1 MSNILSRSQYLE
13 KLEAAIVA
21 SEEEEVKALAKYL
34 RKSLHPEEYVSLCL
48 YTDGGCNPP
57 TGGIAGYGIHG
68 YLYSDELPKQGSG
81 APKSVPTNY
90 GYILKPLMVADKSM
104 KPVFTL
110 FRGCTQENQATPVTV
125 TPLVYVDM
133 CGGIDDGATN
143 NVAEITAAI
152 NALRL
157 AQLLGV
163 KSAHLR
169 IDSKQVLQ
177 GVTSWID
184 RWKTNGWR
192 TATGTTV
199 ANVPHLKDLLVEMDA
214 VNELGIT
221 VTYEWVKGHSD
232 FLGNICADAL
242 ATRGNIIAHKK
253 DFSPVIEFK
262 PAKGYWKESAELNGL
277 LSEPRFYFTTAVN
290 AGRSDYGAI
299 YHLGSHG
306 KNDEMI
312 GKKMSDI
319 NNTIVILQ
327 KPDVVLEAIRD
338 SAAKLEQRCLGH
350 LYDCRLDVATKP
362 SVYNEIT
369 NKGFK
374 FMSFNPD
381 THFYVTA
388 EKLPVLRVPDA
399 PRKSFDAIDYLNG
412 LENILCEFIEG
423 RLPDSYKVNDITDS
437 LYSSTTNAK
446 GVKKT
451 KVIEVT
457 DSAYKVKV
465 VNPNAVDTQLVTV
478 TLTYGIT
485 IPRRLNLQRIADRV
499 EKVVAVTWADGT
511 AAFRYVT
518 IVSTT
523 DGEWALWAGAYNNMR
538 IVVSK

>member
-1 MSNILSRSQYLE
+1 MSNIFSRSQYLE
-13 KLEAAIVA
+13 KLEAAITGA
-21 SEEEEVKALAKYL
+21 ENEEVKALAKYL
-34 RKSLHPEEYVSLCL
+34 RKDLHAEEYVSLCL

-68 YLYSDELPKQGSG
+68 YLYSDEIPKQGSG
-81 APKSVPTNY
+81 APKSVPTTH
-90 GYILKPLMVADKSM
+90 GYVLKPLMVADKSM

-110 FRGCTQENQATPVTV
+110 FRGCTQETPTHPVTV
-125 TPLVYVDM
+125 TPLAY
-133 CGGIDDGATN
+133 IDICAGLDGGATN
-143 NVAEITAAI
+143 NVAEIAAAI

-157 AQLLGV
+157 TQLLGV
-163 KSAHLR
+163 KSVHLR

-184 RWKTNGWR
+184 RWKNNGWR

-199 ANVPHLKDLLVEMDA
+199 ANVPHLKDLLVEMDV
-214 VNELGIT
+214 VNELGVN

-242 ATRGNIIAHKK
+242 ATRGNILGHKK
-253 DFSPVIEFK
+253 DFEPVIEYSV
-262 PAKGYWKESAELNGL
+262 AKGYWKESAELNGL
-277 LSEPRFYFTTAVN
+277 LSEPRFYFTTDIRAGDSGHGAV
-290 AGRSDYGAI
+290 

-319 NNTIVILQ
+319 NNTIVILK
-327 KPDVVLEAIRD
+327 KPDPVLEKIRE
-338 SAAKLEQRCLGH
+338 AAAATEKRSMGN
-350 LYDCRLDVATKP
+350 LYDCRLDVAVKP

-369 NKGFK
+369 DKGFK
-374 FMSFNPD
+374 FMQFNPE
-381 THFYVTA
+381 TNFYTTA

-399 PRKSFDAIDYLNG
+399 ARKSFDAIQYLNG

-423 RLPDSYKVNDITDS
+423 RLPDSYKVKEITDS
-437 LYSSTTNAK
+437 LYATTTNAK
-446 GVKKT
+446 GVKKS
-451 KVIEVT
+451 KVVEVS
-457 DSAYKVKV
+457 DNAYKVKII
-465 VNPNAVDTQLVTV
+465 NPNSVDDQLVTV

-485 IPRRLNLQRIADRV
+485 IPRRLFLQRIADRV

-523 DGEWALWAGAYNNMR
+523 DGEWALWAGAYSNMR